1 MSEPT
6 FICTR
11 CHGEAPMS
19 ELSELP
25 PFFFAAAGSIDAC
38 RFDAAVSENV
48 RKPHNVLELGVVRPG
63 EQVAQIVGKN
73 LLREHLRRLRQL
85 LSIFQMFERSRGL
98 PVRVTN
104 TLPLVMPR
112 ASQ

>member
-63 EQVAQIVGKN
+63 EQVAQIVGKT
-73 LLREHLRRLRQL
+73 
-85 LSIFQMFERSRGL
+85 FFESAFA
-98 PVRVTN
+98 
-104 TLPLVMPR
+104 
-112 ASQ
+112 ASASF

>member
-25 PFFFAAAGSIDAC
+25 PFFFAAAGGIDAC
-38 RFDAAVSENV
+38 RFDF
-48 RKPHNVLELGVVRPG
+48 VL
-63 EQVAQIVGKN
+63 
-73 LLREHLRRLRQL
+73 
-85 LSIFQMFERSRGL
+85 
-98 PVRVTN
+98 
-104 TLPLVMPR
+104 
-112 ASQ
+112 

>member
-25 PFFFAAAGSIDAC
+25 PFFFAAAGGIDAS
-38 RFDAAVSENV
+38 RFDAAVTENV
-48 RKPHNVLELGVVRPG
+48 RKPHNVLELRVVRPG
-63 EQVAQIVGKN
+63 EQVAQISAFADSIIMKDNCLGKN
-73 LLREHLRRLRQL
+73 SSLRFAL
-85 LSIFQMFERSRGL
+85 
-98 PVRVTN
+98 
-104 TLPLVMPR
+104 
-112 ASQ
+112 

>member
-19 ELSELP
+19 GLSELP

-63 EQVAQIVGKN
+63 EQVAQISAFADSIIMKDNCLGKN
-73 LLREHLRRLRQL
+73 SSLRFAL
-85 LSIFQMFERSRGL
+85 
-98 PVRVTN
+98 
-104 TLPLVMPR
+104 
-112 ASQ
+112 